1 MRCERIING
10 GMKISITKWN
20 PILPWKTIGITVI
33 NLLPQV
39 NEEKQKFIPI

>member
-1 MRCERIING
+1 MKCERIING
-10 GMKISITKWN
+10 GMKISTTKRN
-20 PILPWKTIGITVI
+20 PIFHWKTIGITVI